1 VFVCL
6 CVSVFVRNLYV
17 CPRAHL
23 RNYLSNLRQIFL
35 RVTYGR
41 GLVVDTVA
49 ASVVIALS
57 CAG

>member
-23 RNYLSNLRQIFL
+23 PNYMSNLRQIFL
-35 RVTYGR
+35 RVTYDR

-49 ASVVIALS
+49 ASVVIAL
-57 CAG
+57 